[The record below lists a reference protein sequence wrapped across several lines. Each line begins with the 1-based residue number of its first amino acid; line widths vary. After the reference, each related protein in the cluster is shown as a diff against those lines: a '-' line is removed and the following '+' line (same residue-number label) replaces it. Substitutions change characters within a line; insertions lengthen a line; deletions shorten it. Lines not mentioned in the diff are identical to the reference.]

1 MRKLCLIAALAVL
14 GVMIQG
20 CQLIIVPESQQ
31 QQNTSPENDTQ
42 KPENQEP
49 KEEEDPI
56 LKVRTFGA
64 YGIDGEDYVYQRG
77 SWQISRKYTSDN
89 RTVTFNMADPVNSV
103 VYSVSGLKPSIS
115 SVGQSIYVTFTAK
128 TPEKELKSF
137 SSSAKVLKVSGDTLW
152 LKTSG
157 ENSYY
162 VVKK

>member
-1 MRKLCLIAALAVL
+1 MRKICLIAALAVL
-14 GVMIQG
+14 GVMIQA

-31 QQNTSPENDTQ
+31 QQNTSPENENQ

-49 KEEEDPI
+49 TEDPI

-89 RTVTFNMADPVNSV
+89 RTVTFNMADPVNRV

-115 SVGQSIYVTFTAK
+115 SAGQNIYVTFTAK
-128 TPEKELKSF
+128 TPDKELKSF